1 MKRLLVALAV
11 AALLAIFTVPA
22 LAQQGRPSDPS
33 VQFDSVGRIFRK

>member
-22 LAQQGRPSDPS
+22 LAHQGRPSDPS
-33 VQFDSVGRIFRK
+33 AESQSYRSIKK